1 MYIYFEFIFYLYNLL
16 LLKLLFLEFSL
27 INLLNDFD
35 FY

>member
-1 MYIYFEFIFYLYNLL
+1 MYIYFKFIFYLYNLL
-16 LLKLLFLEFSL
+16 LLKFLFLEFSL